1 MLYSES
7 TGGAGASAQET
18 AEEAADLGLWIISEI
33 SFGWHWCIKNRF
45 RIWVWNNWMMN
56 ISNLILTRHST
67 AFLLH
72 FISYYVMN
80 KKLQVCKQLA
90 FYLLHISSIVL
101 YMFVY
106 KSTQNN

>member
-1 MLYSES
+1 
-7 TGGAGASAQET
+7 
-18 AEEAADLGLWIISEI
+18 
-33 SFGWHWCIKNRF
+33 
-45 RIWVWNNWMMN
+45 MMN
-56 ISNLILTRHST
+56 ISNLILARHST

-106 KSTQNN
+106 KSTQNNYISTTSTAACQATRVGASGRDRSPIVQLTGETQFFFWAT